1 MLIPCLNRVMFWLRW
16 EVNAFFS
23 TMDLMSGYYN
33 VPLHEEDKKY
43 IAFSSPLGP
52 HEYNCLPQC
61 LCNSPASFMRMML
74 TIFGDQNFLSFLC
87 YLDDLMVFAKTEEES
102 LQRLEMVFQWLQ
114 EHNFKQSPS
123 KCKFLRRSVKFLGHI
138 ISQEGVAT
146 DPATVQT
153 ILNVSE
159 LMEADA
165 VS

>member
-1 MLIPCLNRVMFWLRW
+1 
-16 EVNAFFS
+16 
-23 TMDLMSGYYN
+23 
-33 VPLHEEDKKY
+33 
-43 IAFSSPLGP
+43 
-52 HEYNCLPQC
+52 
-61 LCNSPASFMRMML
+61 
-74 TIFGDQNFLSFLC
+74 
-87 YLDDLMVFAKTEEES
+87 MVFAKTEEES